1 MEISPNLNSDSDN
14 IQVDEPVLEA
24 NHQWSRQRHAP
35 VKSRVHNSNCV
46 LLVKLAQKNKYV
58 ETAINI
64 KTIKSENI
72 GEALANEDVLLLGVI
87 VLPKIRLHQAK

>member
-1 MEISPNLNSDSDN
+1 MHQLNQEYIILIVYSWLN
-14 IQVDEPVLEA
+14 I
-24 NHQWSRQRHAP
+24 
-35 VKSRVHNSNCV
+35 
-46 LLVKLAQKNKYV
+46 AQKNKYV

-72 GEALANEDVLLLGVI
+72 GEALANEDVLLLGV